1 MKIAVIVKTALTNDK
16 VYTTHRDKVTYHT
29 EDLFLSETD
38 KTAIEYALSWIKK
51 NGGSIDAYTF
61 EKGIL
66 ADRVLHE
73 ALAMG
78 ADTATKF
85 SGVDINDPLQGNEI
99 AKQFAEYLKEN
110 NKDYDLIL
118 TGYNENS
125 DIISAAIAQKVGY
138 SYYDHVAKADT
149 KFNYETKL
157 EKGNIRGQYSL
168 PAVMSTLDTMNT
180 PHLPSFVKLHDVL
193 TAKLNEVKFENN
205 SDTGESQIVAD
216 QRKHKKVILDMN
228 QDPNA
233 VQELVDLL
241 KHDGIL
247 K

>member
-1 MKIAVIVKTALTNDK
+1 MKIAVIVKTAVTDDK

-29 EDLFLSETD
+29 DGLFLSKTD
-38 KTAIEYALSWIKK
+38 KNAIEYALSWIKV

-61 EKGIL
+61 EKGVL

-85 SGVDINDPLQGNEI
+85 TGADVDDPLQGNKI
-99 AKQFAEYLKEN
+99 SQQFVDYLKEN

-125 DIISAAIAQKVGY
+125 DVLSASIAQKLNY
-138 SYYDHVAKADT
+138 SYYDHISKADN

-157 EKGNIRGQYSL
+157 EKGNIRGQYTL
-168 PAVMSTLDTMNT
+168 PAVMSMLDTVNT

-193 TAKLNEVKFENN
+193 ISKINEVKLSGLEN
-205 SDTGESQIVAD
+205 SESQIVAD

-233 VQELVDLL
+233 IQELVDLL

>member
-1 MKIAVIVKTALTNDK
+1 MKIAVIVKTAITDDK

-29 EDLFLSETD
+29 DNLFLSETD
-38 KTAIEYALSWIKK
+38 KNAIEYALSWIKK

-61 EKGIL
+61 EDGIL
-66 ADRVLHE
+66 AERVLHE

-85 SGVDINDPLQGNEI
+85 SGADINDPLQENEI
-99 AKQFAEYLKEN
+99 AGQFVEYLKQN

-118 TGYNENS
+118 TGYDKNS
-125 DIISAAIAQKVGY
+125 DVVLAVIAQKLGY
-138 SYYDHVAKADT
+138 SYYDHIAKADT

-157 EKGNIRGQYSL
+157 EKGNIRGQYKL
-168 PAVMSTLDTMNT
+168 PAVMSMLNTVNT

-193 TAKLNEVKFENN
+193 GTKINEIKFNN
-205 SDTGESQIVAD
+205 LDNSESQIVAD

>member
-1 MKIAVIVKTALTNDK
+1 MKIAVIVKTAITNDK

-29 EDLFLSETD
+29 DDLFLSETD
-38 KTAIEYALSWIKK
+38 KNAIEYALTWIKK
-51 NGGSIDAYTF
+51 NGGVIDAYTF
-61 EKGIL
+61 EKGVL

-85 SGVDINDPLQGNEI
+85 TGLDINDPLQENEI
-99 AKQFAEYLKEN
+99 AKQFVKYLKQN

-125 DIISAAIAQKVGY
+125 DIISASIAQKMGY
-138 SYYDHVAKADT
+138 SYYDHISKADT

-157 EKGNIRGQYSL
+157 EKGNIRGQYKL
-168 PAVMSTLDTMNT
+168 PAVMSMLDTVNT
-180 PHLPSFVKLHDVL
+180 PHLPNFVKLHDVL
-193 TAKLNEVKFENN
+193 TTNINEVEFSN
-205 SDTGESQIVAD
+205 SEDSESKIIAD
-216 QRKHKKVILDMN
+216 QRKHKKVIFDMN